1 MVSERGF
8 KTYCIGKVN
17 ILGSQYWLHVFFLYA
32 RTKEQQCSVG
42 VSREKKQTLDNLE
55 ADEKAL
61 EDGSVPKKYGAL
73 LNKAKDAVGKLL
85 KQGSF
90 LLKEKQ
96 LAHKSD
102 DLKKGYRTLTKHAT
116 DLENVLTLEDLPEG
130 QKLTKANM
138 DKFIGNV
145 AKDVDLW
152 NGELQGLQGFLK
164 AKK

>member
-1 MVSERGF
+1 MFSNSCF
-8 KTYCIGKVN
+8 
-17 ILGSQYWLHVFFLYA
+17 LWDVFFGMLELKN
-32 RTKEQQCSVG
+32 TKLVG
-42 VSREKKQTLDNLE
+42 EYQGKQLQTLHNLE

-61 EDGSVPKKYGAL
+61 EDGSVPKKYGSL
-73 LNKAKDAVGKLL
+73 LNKAKDAVQKLL
-85 KQGSF
+85 KQGTQ

-102 DLKKGYRTLTKHAT
+102 DLKNGYRTLTKHVT
-116 DLENVLTLEDLPEG
+116 DLENVLTLEDLPDG

-138 DKFIGNV
+138 DKFIGLV

-152 NGELQGLQGFLK
+152 NGELQALQGFLK

>member
-1 MVSERGF
+1 VFSNSCF
-8 KTYCIGKVN
+8 
-17 ILGSQYWLHVFFLYA
+17 LWDVFFGMLELKN
-32 RTKEQQCSVG
+32 TKLVG
-42 VSREKKQTLDNLE
+42 EYQGKQLQTLHNLE

-61 EDGSVPKKYGAL
+61 EDGSVPKKYGSL
-73 LNKAKDAVGKLL
+73 LNKAKDTVQKLL
-85 KQGSF
+85 KQGTQ

-102 DLKKGYRTLTKHAT
+102 DLKNGYRTLTKHVT
-116 DLENVLTLEDLPEG
+116 DLENVLTLEDLPDG

-138 DKFIGNV
+138 DKFIGLV

-152 NGELQGLQGFLK
+152 NGELQALQGFLK